1 MRVAASDRSNGK
13 KMRNIVRHSANLEF
27 AFFTKARFC
36 LRISR
41 KEGWAFKTKICFCR
55 ERDTHKKHK
64 YRQQNSKFILLQK
77 QVQYLTQQTHSQQ
90 RFGEF
95 PMIHCCICPQILQL
109 KTCCPVISIK
119 DYLYFGSR
127 IWNDNKVFTCNR
139 TVAIQQ

>member
-36 LRISR
+36 LRITR

-64 YRQQNSKFILLQK
+64 FRQQNGKFILLK
-77 QVQYLTQQTHSQQ
+77 LYVKLGAISDPTNS
-90 RFGEF
+90 FLVEVWWISKEF
-95 PMIHCCICPQILQL
+95 DMISF
-109 KTCCPVISIK
+109 KTCLETSWNLCRFENFKK
-119 DYLYFGSR
+119 DLEAH
-127 IWNDNKVFTCNR
+127 R
-139 TVAIQQ
+139 TSYRNLHLL